1 MKKTKI
7 NKNQDVRGQ
16 FRATVSEAPN
26 SGLLA
31 KTFLLIAR
39 LKPALLKFWC
49 HVFSFIPPFLTV
61 GQFLGVTLNQ

>member
-26 SGLLA
+26 SGLL
-31 KTFLLIAR
+31 AR